1 MRISKF
7 EHGPMPV
14 PARERVSR
22 AYGLDEGVPA
32 WPPTARAYGGEV
44 DTLQRR
50 LKTYA
55 RVAGRLALP
64 VLLLCT
70 LLQAVHLF
78 ADAPLPQR
86 WLPSV
91 AQGQLLTL
99 SDLVLPGCW
108 LVIHLT
114 NRRFGPVY
122 AFGNLVAGLVL
133 ALLVGLLDPWGVSAS
148 LPDLASLSTRAVS
161 AFVLVFG
168 LANFVGIVFFDAGRG
183 PRWWPAPIA
192 GSLAAAFVFS
202 GLYYPLAFG
211 RLGLEALAHFLLF
224 LGVSLVLMGPYF
236 LLRPAM
242 KPLDGMNGY

>member
-1 MRISKF
+1 MRITKF

-22 AYGLDEGVPA
+22 AYGLDEGAPA
-32 WPPTARAYGGEV
+32 WPPKTRAYGGEV
-44 DTLQRR
+44 DTLLLR
-50 LKTYA
+50 LKTYG
-55 RVAGRLALP
+55 RIAGRLALP
-64 VLLLCT
+64 VLLLFT
-70 LLQAVHLF
+70 LLQAVYLF
-78 ADAPLPQR
+78 ADAPLPQA

-114 NRRFGPVY
+114 NRRFGPAY
-122 AFGNLVAGLVL
+122 AFGNLLAGLVL
-133 ALLVGLLDPWGVSAS
+133 ALLVALLDPWGVRAS

-161 AFVLVFG
+161 AFVLVFAV
-168 LANFVGIVFFDAGRG
+168 ANFVGIVFFDAARG
-183 PRWWPAPIA
+183 PRWWTAPIA

-211 RLGLEALAHFLLF
+211 RLGFEALAHFALF
-224 LGVSLVLMGPYF
+224 LGVSAGLMGPYF